1 MNNEEILK
9 WALDKSSTITE
20 AKEAAEWMKRF
31 LNEENPPQSQPKLP
45 PPTPELL
52 KATEKVK
59 EILGKPI
66 DDPDFYVD
74 PNQLPLAWDE
84 PPKRTRKNSTAKKNG
99 HKILPEET
107 EYVARKLPTIKT
119 EEEFNAMANELDRS
133 PGAINEWINRAY
145 VEIDHILLP
154 PAIFPK
160 LYRRALKAAKEKA
173 KAEANG

>member
-31 LNEENPPQSQPKLP
+31 LNEEKQILPQPKLAT
-45 PPTPELL
+45 PTPELL

-59 EILGKPI
+59 EILSRPI

-74 PNQLPLAWDE
+74 PNQLPLALDAA
-84 PPKRTRKNSTAKKNG
+84 PKRTRKNSTAKRNG
-99 HKILPEET
+99 RKILPEET

-133 PGAINEWINRAY
+133 PGAINEWINRGY
-145 VEIDHILLP
+145 VKIDHILLP

>member
-9 WALDKSSTITE
+9 LALAKSPTIAE

-31 LNEENPPQSQPKLP
+31 LNEDPPPQPQPKLP

-59 EILGKPI
+59 EILSKPI
-66 DDPDFYVD
+66 DDPAFYVD
-74 PNQLPLAWDE
+74 PNQLPLALNAA
-84 PPKRTRKNSTAKKNG
+84 PKRTRKNSTAKKNG

-119 EEEFNAMANELDRS
+119 IEEFNAMANELDRS
-133 PGAINEWINRAY
+133 PGAIGEWVNRGYAQ
-145 VEIDHILLP
+145 IDHLLLP
-154 PAIFPK
+154 PAVFPK
-160 LYRRALKAAKEKA
+160 LYRRALKAAKA

>member
-20 AKEAAEWMKRF
+20 VKEAAEWMKRF
-31 LNEENPPQSQPKLP
+31 LNEEKLIPFQLQLP

-59 EILGKPI
+59 EILSKPI

-74 PNQLPLAWDE
+74 PNQLPLALDAA
-84 PPKRTRKNSTAKKNG
+84 PKRTRKNSTAKRNG
-99 HKILPEET
+99 RKILPEET

-119 EEEFNAMANELDRS
+119 MEEFNAMANELDRS
-133 PGAINEWINRAY
+133 PGAIGEWVNRAY
-145 VEIDHILLP
+145 VQIDHLLLP
-154 PAIFPK
+154 PAVFPK
-160 LYRRALKAAKEKA
+160 LYRRAVKAAKA

>member
-1 MNNEEILK
+1 MNRDEALK
-9 WALDKSSTITE
+9 WVFSKSQNITE
-20 AKEAAEWMKRF
+20 AKESWAWVQQFIDEDTTKKERDR
-31 LNEENPPQSQPKLP
+31 EQIKLR
-45 PPTPELL
+45 EQQLSS
-52 KATEKVK
+52 
-59 EILGKPI
+59 ILGKPI
-66 DDPDFYVD
+66 DDPDFHVD

-99 HKILPEET
+99 RKILPEET

-119 EEEFNAMANELDRS
+119 EEEFNAMANELGRS

-145 VEIDHILLP
+145 VEIDHLRLP

>member
-1 MNNEEILK
+1 MNRDEALK
-9 WALDKSSTITE
+9 WVFSKSQNITE
-20 AKEAAEWMKRF
+20 AKESWAWVQQF
-31 LNEENPPQSQPKLP
+31 IDEENSPQPQPKLAT
-45 PPTPELL
+45 PTPNLL
-52 KATEKVK
+52 KAIEKVK
-59 EILGKPI
+59 EILSRPI
-66 DDPDFYVD
+66 DDPDFHVD

-84 PPKRTRKNSTAKKNG
+84 PPKRTRKNSTAKRNG
-99 HKILPEET
+99 RKILPEET

-173 KAEANG
+173 KAKANG

>member
-1 MNNEEILK
+1 MNRDEALK
-9 WALDKSSTITE
+9 WVFGKSQNITE
-20 AKEAAEWMKRF
+20 AKESWAWVQQF
-31 LNEENPPQSQPKLP
+31 IDEETPPPPQPQLP

-59 EILGKPI
+59 EILSRPI
-66 DDPDFYVD
+66 DDPDFHVD

-84 PPKRTRKNSTAKKNG
+84 PQKRTRKNSTAKRNG
-99 HKILPEET
+99 RKILPEET

-119 EEEFNAMANELDRS
+119 MEEFNAMANELYRS
-133 PGAINEWINRAY
+133 PGAISEWVNRAY
-145 VEIDHILLP
+145 VQIDHLLLP
-154 PAIFPK
+154 PAVFPK

>member
-9 WALDKSSTITE
+9 LALAKSPTIAE

-31 LNEENPPQSQPKLP
+31 LNEEPPPQPKLAN
-45 PPTPELL
+45 PTPELL

-59 EILGKPI
+59 EILSKPI
-66 DDPDFYVD
+66 DDPAFYVD

-84 PPKRTRKNSTAKKNG
+84 PPKRTRKNSTTKKNG

-119 EEEFNAMANELDRS
+119 MEEFNAMANELERS
-133 PGAINEWINRAY
+133 PGAINDWVTRAY
-145 VEIDHILLP
+145 VKIDHLRLP
-154 PAIFPK
+154 PAVFPK
-160 LYRRALKAAKEKA
+160 LYRKALEAAKEKA
-173 KAEANG
+173 EING

>member
-1 MNNEEILK
+1 MNRDEALK
-9 WALDKSSTITE
+9 WVFSKSQNITE
-20 AKEAAEWMKRF
+20 AKESWAWVQQF
-31 LNEENPPQSQPKLP
+31 IDEENSPQPQPKLATS
-45 PPTPELL
+45 TPNVL
-52 KATEKVK
+52 KAIEKVK
-59 EILGKPI
+59 EILSRPI
-66 DDPDFYVD
+66 DDPDFHVD

-84 PPKRTRKNSTAKKNG
+84 PPKRTRKNSTAKRNG
-99 HKILPEET
+99 RKILPEET

-173 KAEANG
+173 EANG

>member
-20 AKEAAEWMKRF
+20 VKEAAEWMKRF
-31 LNEENPPQSQPKLP
+31 LNEEKLIPFQLQLP

-59 EILGKPI
+59 EILSKPI

-74 PNQLPLAWDE
+74 PNQLPLALNAA
-84 PPKRTRKNSTAKKNG
+84 PKRTRKNSTAKRNG
-99 HKILPEET
+99 RKILPEET

-119 EEEFNAMANELDRS
+119 MEEFNAMANELDRS
-133 PGAINEWINRAY
+133 PGAIGEWVNRAY
-145 VEIDHILLP
+145 VQIDHLLLP
-154 PAIFPK
+154 PAVFPK
-160 LYRRALKAAKEKA
+160 LYRRAVKAAKA

>member
-1 MNNEEILK
+1 MNRDEALK
-9 WALDKSSTITE
+9 WVFSKSQNITE
-20 AKEAAEWMKRF
+20 AKESWAWVQQF
-31 LNEENPPQSQPKLP
+31 LDEETPPPPQPQLP

-59 EILGKPI
+59 EILSRPI
-66 DDPDFYVD
+66 DDPDFHVD

-99 HKILPEET
+99 RKILPEET